1 VRTQLH
7 GAKAGIDPHTHF
19 LRLAADHDL
28 RNEAQA
34 IPSTRNDP

>member
-1 VRTQLH
+1 MGTQPH
-7 GAKAGIDPHTHF
+7 GAKAGICQHTHF
-19 LRLAADHDL
+19 LRWAADHDL